1 MKLEI
6 DLEVVSA
13 LCVGSTAD
21 AQGIGVD
28 KVTARDAEG
37 KLIIPGSTLKGR
49 LRWECERIA
58 RALEWSVCHAPRPDT
73 MCPHA
78 LPLRDGRT
86 SFCTVCEV
94 FGAPGH
100 RSPLWFDDAAL
111 QLREELQGTPVGKSQ
126 PSLQER
132 RAFDAQVRPSVSLSR
147 RRRAAFSERLFFT
160 ETSAPNARFL
170 FRAGIEGDLPS
181 DRHRALLLAGVR
193 MLSFVGSGRSRGLGW
208 VLVTACRIDGHEV
221 AADYWPALL
230 QPLQEV
236 GK

>member
-1 MKLEI
+1 VKLEI

-28 KVTARDAEG
+28 KVTARDTEG

-49 LRWECERIA
+49 LRWDCERIA
-58 RALEWSVCHAPRPDT
+58 RALGWPVCRAPQPDN
-73 MCPHA
+73 MCPYV
-78 LPLRDGRT
+78 LPLRDGRA
-86 SFCTVCEV
+86 SFCIVCEV

-100 RSPLWFDDAAL
+100 RSPLWFDDAGL
-111 QLREELQGTPVGKSQ
+111 LLREELHHTPVGKFRE
-126 PSLQER
+126 SLQDR
-132 RAFDAQVRPSVSLSR
+132 RTFDAQIRPSVSISR
-147 RRRAAFSERLFFT
+147 RRRAAFSKRLFFT

-170 FRAGIEGDLPS
+170 FRACIEGDLPS

-193 MLSFVGSGRSRGLGW
+193 MLSFIGGGRSRGLGW
-208 VLVTACRIDGHEV
+208 VRVAACRIDGREV
-221 AADYWPALL
+221 AADHWPALL